1 MEKVEWGWIVMGKPK
16 QFDKWQKEWQ
26 TGCADVHIV
35 NNKRGDGFGTP
46 GSNDYFEFSGYLEL
60 VKSMHTEGPYIMAN
74 DTWFKTH
81 HSALWIRLLRNFLK
95 ADVRKDCV
103 FGDIRTE
110 ASAFVEKPS
119 PYLSSWIFY
128 IPNKAVLMQ
137 FQACLE
143 RAIVTAGE
151 ANFSRQYIDYGGGWL
166 QPKNRLYG
174 WHMPSADAYILER
187 KRTCIYI
194 EHQLNAELLNA
205 GLDLVSLGQHQK
217 GLYRLLRL
225 IDRLQTRLN
234 AWGLFPFT

>member
-1 MEKVEWGWIVMGKPK
+1 MEKVEWGWVVMGKPK
-16 QFDKWQKEWQ
+16 QFDRWQKEWQ
-26 TGCADVHIV
+26 AGCADVHIV
-35 NNKRGDGFGTP
+35 NNKGGDGFGTQ
-46 GSNDYFEFSGYLEL
+46 GSNAYFEFSGYLEL
-60 VKSMHTEGPYIMAN
+60 VKSMRTEGPYIIAN

-81 HSALWIRLLRNFLK
+81 HSALWGRLLRNFLNT
-95 ADVRKDCV
+95 DDCKDCV

-137 FQACLE
+137 FQTCLE
-143 RAIVTAGE
+143 KAIATAKE
-151 ANFSRQYIDYGGGWL
+151 ANFSRQYLDYVAGWL

-174 WHMPSADAYILER
+174 WHMPSADTCVLER
-187 KRTCIYI
+187 KRICIYI
-194 EHQLNAELLNA
+194 EHQLNAELLKA
-205 GLDLVSLGQHQK
+205 GLDLVSLGHHQK
-217 GLYRLLRL
+217 GLYVLLRL

>member
-1 MEKVEWGWIVMGKPK
+1 MEKVEWGWVVMGKPK
-16 QFDKWQKEWQ
+16 QFDLWQKEWQ
-26 TGCADVHIV
+26 ARCTDVHIV
-35 NNKRGDGFGTP
+35 NNKSGDSFGTP

-60 VKSMHTEGPYIMAN
+60 VKSMRTEGPYIIAN

-81 HSALWIRLLRNFLK
+81 HSTLWSRLLRNFLK
-95 ADVRKDCV
+95 TDVRKDCV

-110 ASAFVEKPS
+110 SSAFVEKPS

-143 RAIVTAGE
+143 RAIATAKD
-151 ANFSRQYIDYGGGWL
+151 ANFSRQYLDYVAGWL
-166 QPKNRLYG
+166 KPKNRFYG
-174 WHMPSADAYILER
+174 WHIQSSSEAIVSR

-194 EHQLNAELLNA
+194 EHQLNGELRKA
-205 GLDLVSLGQHQK
+205 GFELISLGVNQK
-217 GLYRLLRL
+217 WLYFLLRL
-225 IDRLQTRLN
+225 VDRFQTRLN

>member
-1 MEKVEWGWIVMGKPK
+1 MEKVEWGWVVMGKPK
-16 QFDKWQKEWQ
+16 QFDQWQKDWLA
-26 TGCADVHIV
+26 GCEDIHIV
-35 NNKRGDGFGTP
+35 NNNRGDSFGTP

-60 VKSMHTEGPYIMAN
+60 VNSMHTEGPYIMAN

-81 HSALWIRLLRNFLK
+81 HAALWSTLLRNFLK

-151 ANFSRQYIDYGGGWL
+151 ANFSQQYLDYVGGWL

-174 WHMPSADAYILER
+174 WHMPSADAYVLER

-205 GLDLVSLGQHQK
+205 GLGVASLGHDQK
-217 GLYRLLRL
+217 FRYGVLRL
-225 IDRLQTRLN
+225 VDRLQTRLN